1 MKKIKKVKIAV
12 VGVGHLGKHHVKHY
26 SKLDDVELVGVFDT
40 DLQISKSIAKK
51 YNIKNFKN
59 YNELI
64 EHVDAVSIV
73 TPTKTHYEVS
83 KFFLI
88 NKKHVLIEKPITSTV
103 SEADDLIKIANL
115 NNVLIQV
122 GHIERFNPALFPL
135 RELDLDP
142 KYLEIQRLA
151 PYTSRGTDVPVVLDL
166 MIHDI
171 DLALSLVNSNVKSI
185 NANGVSIMT
194 NSIDIANARI
204 KFKNG
209 SIANIT
215 SSRIAKDKVRKIKL
229 FQQDLYITI
238 DFLAS
243 ITEIYRA
250 MDANEEDE
258 KAIMSAIMET
268 NGKQRQIFYEKPTI
282 QKRDALRYELINF
295 VNSIQKKEKPLVDGL
310 SGRNALEIAMK
321 IQNKIIEDKDG
332 Y

>member
-26 SKLDDVELVGVFDT
+26 SKLDNVDLVGVFDI
-40 DLQISKSIAKK
+40 DSQVSKSIAEK
-51 YNIKNFKN
+51 YKIKNFKN
-59 YNELI
+59 YDELVRQ
-64 EHVDAVSIV
+64 VDAVSIV
-73 TPTKTHYEVS
+73 TPTRSHYEVS
-83 KFFLI
+83 KFFLN

-103 SEADDLIKIANL
+103 LEADDLIKIANM

-135 RELDLDP
+135 RELELEP

-204 KFKNG
+204 RFENL
-209 SIANIT
+209 S
-215 SSRIAKDKVRKIKL
+215 
-229 FQQDLYITI
+229 
-238 DFLAS
+238 
-243 ITEIYRA
+243 
-250 MDANEEDE
+250 
-258 KAIMSAIMET
+258 
-268 NGKQRQIFYEKPTI
+268 
-282 QKRDALRYELINF
+282 LIH
-295 VNSIQKKEKPLVDGL
+295 I
-310 SGRNALEIAMK
+310 
-321 IQNKIIEDKDG
+321 
-332 Y
+332 

>member
-26 SKLDDVELVGVFDT
+26 SKLGNVDLVGVFDT

-51 YNIKNFKN
+51 YKVRNFKN

-64 EHVDAVSIV
+64 KHVDAVSIV

-83 KFFLI
+83 KIFL
-88 NKKHVLIEKPITSTV
+88 NSKKHVLIEKPITSTV
-103 SEADDLIKIANL
+103 SEADDLIQIANM

-135 RELDLDP
+135 RELELDP

-204 KFKNG
+204 KFENG

-250 MDANEEDE
+250 MDANQKDE

-268 NGKQRQIFYEKPTI
+268 NGKQRQIFYEKPII
-282 QKRDALRYELINF
+282 QKRDALKYELINF

-321 IQNKIIEDKDG
+321 IQNKIIEDKNG

>member
-1 MKKIKKVKIAV
+1 M
-12 VGVGHLGKHHVKHY
+12 
-26 SKLDDVELVGVFDT
+26 
-40 DLQISKSIAKK
+40 
-51 YNIKNFKN
+51 
-59 YNELI
+59 
-64 EHVDAVSIV
+64 
-73 TPTKTHYEVS
+73 
-83 KFFLI
+83 
-88 NKKHVLIEKPITSTV
+88 
-103 SEADDLIKIANL
+103 
-115 NNVLIQV
+115 
-122 GHIERFNPALFPL
+122 
-135 RELDLDP
+135 RELELDP

-204 KFKNG
+204 KFENG

-215 SSRIAKDKVRKIKL
+215 SSRIAKDRVRKIKL

-250 MDANEEDE
+250 MDANQKDE

-282 QKRDALRYELINF
+282 LKRDALKYELINF

-310 SGRNALEIAMK
+310 SGRNALEIAMI
-321 IQNKIIEDKDG
+321 IQNKIIEDKNG

>member
-1 MKKIKKVKIAV
+1 M
-12 VGVGHLGKHHVKHY
+12 
-26 SKLDDVELVGVFDT
+26 
-40 DLQISKSIAKK
+40 
-51 YNIKNFKN
+51 
-59 YNELI
+59 
-64 EHVDAVSIV
+64 
-73 TPTKTHYEVS
+73 
-83 KFFLI
+83 
-88 NKKHVLIEKPITSTV
+88 
-103 SEADDLIKIANL
+103 

-135 RELDLDP
+135 RELELDP

-204 KFKNG
+204 KFENG

-250 MDANEEDE
+250 MDANQKDE
-258 KAIMSAIMET
+258 KQLCLLSW
-268 NGKQRQIFYEKPTI
+268 KQMVNKDKFFMRNQQF
-282 QKRDALRYELINF
+282 KR
-295 VNSIQKKEKPLVDGL
+295 G
-310 SGRNALEIAMK
+310 MH
-321 IQNKIIEDKDG
+321 
-332 Y
+332 

>member
-12 VGVGHLGKHHVKHY
+12 VGVGHLGKHHVRHY
-26 SKLDDVELVGVFDT
+26 SKLENAELVGVFDV
-40 DLQISKSIAKK
+40 DQQISKSIAEK
-51 YNIKNFKN
+51 YKIRNFKN

-83 KFFLI
+83 KLFLY

-103 SEADDLIKIANL
+103 AEADDLIKIANS

-135 RELDLDP
+135 RELELDP

-171 DLALSLVNSNVKSI
+171 DLALSLVSSNVKSI

-194 NSIDIANARI
+194 NSIDIANARL
-204 KFKNG
+204 KFENG
-209 SIANIT
+209 TIANIT

-250 MDANEEDE
+250 MDLNQKDE

-268 NGKQRQIFYEKPTI
+268 NGKQRQIFYEKPEI
-282 QKRDALRYELINF
+282 QKRDALKYELINF
-295 VNSIQKKEKPLVDGL
+295 VNSIQKKEKPLVGGV

-321 IQNKIIEDKDG
+321 IQNTIIEDKNG
-332 Y
+332 H

>member
-12 VGVGHLGKHHVKHY
+12 VGVGHLGKHHVRHY
-26 SKLDDVELVGVFDT
+26 SKLENAELVGVFDV
-40 DLQISKSIAKK
+40 DQQISKSIAEK
-51 YNIKNFKN
+51 YKIRNFKN

-83 KFFLI
+83 KFFLY

-103 SEADDLIKIANL
+103 AEADDLIKIANS

-135 RELDLDP
+135 RELELDP

-171 DLALSLVNSNVKSI
+171 DLALSLVSSNVKSI

-194 NSIDIANARI
+194 NSIDIANARL
-204 KFKNG
+204 KFENG
-209 SIANIT
+209 TIANIT

-250 MDANEEDE
+250 MDLNQKDE

-268 NGKQRQIFYEKPTI
+268 NGKQRQIFYEKPEI
-282 QKRDALRYELINF
+282 QKRDALKYELINF
-295 VNSIQKKEKPLVDGL
+295 VNSIQKKEKPLVGGV

-321 IQNKIIEDKDG
+321 IQNTIIEDKNG
-332 Y
+332 H

>member
-1 MKKIKKVKIAV
+1 
-12 VGVGHLGKHHVKHY
+12 
-26 SKLDDVELVGVFDT
+26 
-40 DLQISKSIAKK
+40 
-51 YNIKNFKN
+51 
-59 YNELI
+59 
-64 EHVDAVSIV
+64 
-73 TPTKTHYEVS
+73 
-83 KFFLI
+83 
-88 NKKHVLIEKPITSTV
+88 
-103 SEADDLIKIANL
+103 
-115 NNVLIQV
+115 
-122 GHIERFNPALFPL
+122 
-135 RELDLDP
+135 
-142 KYLEIQRLA
+142 
-151 PYTSRGTDVPVVLDL
+151 
-166 MIHDI
+166 
-171 DLALSLVNSNVKSI
+171 
-185 NANGVSIMT
+185 MT

-204 KFKNG
+204 KFENG

-238 DFLAS
+238 DFLSS

-250 MDANEEDE
+250 MDANQRDE

-282 QKRDALRYELINF
+282 QKKDALRYELINF

>member
-26 SKLDDVELVGVFDT
+26 SKLDNVDLVGVFDT
-40 DLQISKSIAKK
+40 DLQVSKSIAKK
-51 YNIKNFKN
+51 YKVKNFKD

-64 EHVDAVSIV
+64 EYVDAVSIV

-83 KFFLI
+83 KFFLN

-103 SEADDLIKIANL
+103 LEADDLIKIANS
-115 NNVLIQV
+115 NKVLIQV

-135 RELDLDP
+135 RELELDP

-204 KFKNG
+204 KFENG

-250 MDANEEDE
+250 MDANQKDE
-258 KAIMSAIMET
+258 KAICIYLLLGVLVFLFFDYSISKFFYNINSQTKSLFET
-268 NGKQRQIFYEKPTI
+268 LTHFGDSLYFFVPSILIWVIIKII
-282 QKRDALRYELINF
+282 QKQHFMIN
-295 VNSIQKKEKPLVDGL
+295 SEKE
-310 SGRNALEIAMK
+310 
-321 IQNKIIEDKDG
+321 
-332 Y
+332 

>member
-1 MKKIKKVKIAV
+1 VKKIKKVKIAV
-12 VGVGHLGKHHVKHY
+12 VGVGHLGKHHVRHY
-26 SKLDDVELVGVFDT
+26 SKLENAELVGVFDV
-40 DLQISKSIAKK
+40 DQQISKSIAEK
-51 YNIKNFKN
+51 YKIRNFKN

-83 KFFLI
+83 KFFLY

-103 SEADDLIKIANL
+103 AEADDLIKIANS

-135 RELDLDP
+135 RELELDP

-171 DLALSLVNSNVKSI
+171 DLALSLVSSNVKSI

-194 NSIDIANARI
+194 NSIDIANARL
-204 KFKNG
+204 KFENG
-209 SIANIT
+209 TIANIT

-250 MDANEEDE
+250 MDLNQKDE

-268 NGKQRQIFYEKPTI
+268 NGKQRQIFYEKPEI
-282 QKRDALRYELINF
+282 QKRDALKYELINF
-295 VNSIQKKEKPLVDGL
+295 VNSIQKKEKPLVGGV

-321 IQNKIIEDKDG
+321 IQNTIIEDKNG
-332 Y
+332 H

>member
-12 VGVGHLGKHHVKHY
+12 VGVGHLGKHHVRHY
-26 SKLDDVELVGVFDT
+26 SKLENAELVGVFDV
-40 DLQISKSIAKK
+40 DQQISKSIAEK
-51 YNIKNFKN
+51 YKIRNFKN
-59 YNELI
+59 YNALI

-83 KFFLI
+83 KFFLY

-103 SEADDLIKIANL
+103 AEADDLIKIANS

-135 RELDLDP
+135 RELELDP

-171 DLALSLVNSNVKSI
+171 DLALSLVSSNVKSI

-194 NSIDIANARI
+194 NSIDIANARL
-204 KFKNG
+204 KFENG
-209 SIANIT
+209 TIANIT

-250 MDANEEDE
+250 MDLNQKDE

-268 NGKQRQIFYEKPTI
+268 NGKQRQIFYEKPEI
-282 QKRDALRYELINF
+282 QKRDALKYELINF
-295 VNSIQKKEKPLVDGL
+295 VNSIQKKEKPLVGGV

-321 IQNKIIEDKDG
+321 IQNTIIEDKNG
-332 Y
+332 H